1 MQPDIGGQL
10 PSPELII
17 KPLCWRVRNVFP
29 SSSAHGTGLAQ
40 GRFSSRRVWTS
51 KGPWPREGQCD
62 LANSGLTSGSDSA
75 ARVLLLAVFPGAPRK
90 GPGRPRVPDA
100 AGRESASTPRATR
113 GRTRPP
119 PSPRSWLCSLSVEG
133 QLLASGSHEEA
144 PGRGE
149 ARRHPRTH
157 LPPVHAGRRAVHTA
171 TPPQSGL
178 RCAHTPR
185 PGGSVAAPAGCRGQG
200 AEGGDCPGALS
211 SRRRRSRLR
220 TPGPSAPGWLS
231 LPPTQR
237 RARGNVS
244 PPRTQPKRPST
255 EEAINKACVSTQRRF
270 IVQPHTAR
278 RL

>member
-1 MQPDIGGQL
+1 MQPDIGGQP

-29 SSSAHGTGLAQ
+29 SSSAHGTGLAR
-40 GRFSSRRVWTS
+40 GRLSSQRVWTS

-62 LANSGLTSGSDSA
+62 LADSGLTSGSDSA

-100 AGRESASTPRATR
+100 AGQESASTPRATR
-113 GRTRPP
+113 GRTGPP

-171 TPPQSGL
+171 TPQSGL

-231 LPPTQR
+231 PPPTQR

-270 IVQPHTAR
+270 IAQPHTAR

>member
-17 KPLCWRVRNVFP
+17 KPLCWWVRNVFP
-29 SSSAHGTGLAQ
+29 SSSAHGTGLAR
-40 GRFSSRRVWTS
+40 GRLSSQRVWTS

-62 LANSGLTSGSDSA
+62 LADSGLTSGSDSA

-90 GPGRPRVPDA
+90 GPGRPRVPDT
-100 AGRESASTPRATR
+100 AGQESASTPRATR

-171 TPPQSGL
+171 TPRPASAAPTRHAPEAASLPRPDAEAKAQRAATVRGRSAPDGA
-178 RCAHTPR
+178 AHASAPRGPLR
-185 PGGSVAAPAGCRGQG
+185 PGGFRRPRLRGEPE
-200 AEGGDCPGALS
+200 AT
-211 SRRRRSRLR
+211 SRR
-220 TPGPSAPGWLS
+220 PGHNPNAHR
-231 LPPTQR
+231 QR
-237 RARGNVS
+237 RR
-244 PPRTQPKRPST
+244 
-255 EEAINKACVSTQRRF
+255 
-270 IVQPHTAR
+270 
-278 RL
+278 

>member
-1 MQPDIGGQL
+1 MQPDIGGQP

-29 SSSAHGTGLAQ
+29 SSSAHGTGLAR
-40 GRFSSRRVWTS
+40 GRLSSQRVWTS

-62 LANSGLTSGSDSA
+62 LADSGLTSGSDSA

-100 AGRESASTPRATR
+100 AGRESASTPRATQR
-113 GRTRPP
+113 QDAPTTL
-119 PSPRSWLCSLSVEG
+119 SPELEG

-144 PGRGE
+144 PAPPTHTPAPGTRWAAGS
-149 ARRHPRTH
+149 AHGHP
-157 LPPVHAGRRAVHTA
+157 P
-171 TPPQSGL
+171 SGL

-185 PGGSVAAPAGCRGQG
+185 PGGRGQG
-200 AEGGDCPGALS
+200 AEGGHCPGALS

-231 LPPTQR
+231 PPPTQR

-270 IVQPHTAR
+270 IAQPHTAR
-278 RL
+278 RI

>member
-1 MQPDIGGQL
+1 MQPDIGGQP

-29 SSSAHGTGLAQ
+29 SSSAHGTGLAR
-40 GRFSSRRVWTS
+40 GRLSSQRVWTS

-100 AGRESASTPRATR
+100 AGRESASTPRATQR
-113 GRTRPP
+113 QDAPTTL
-119 PSPRSWLCSLSVEG
+119 SPELEG

-171 TPPQSGL
+171 TPRPASAAPTRHAPEAEAKAQRAATVRGRSARDGA
-178 RCAHTPR
+178 AHASAPRGPLR
-185 PGGSVAAPAGCRGQG
+185 PGGFRRPRLRGEPE
-200 AEGGDCPGALS
+200 AT
-211 SRRRRSRLR
+211 SRR
-220 TPGPSAPGWLS
+220 PGHNPNAHR
-231 LPPTQR
+231 QR
-237 RARGNVS
+237 RR
-244 PPRTQPKRPST
+244 
-255 EEAINKACVSTQRRF
+255 
-270 IVQPHTAR
+270 
-278 RL
+278 

>member
-1 MQPDIGGQL
+1 M
-10 PSPELII
+10 
-17 KPLCWRVRNVFP
+17 
-29 SSSAHGTGLAQ
+29 
-40 GRFSSRRVWTS
+40 WTS

-62 LANSGLTSGSDSA
+62 LADSGLTSGSDSA

-100 AGRESASTPRATR
+100 AGQESASTPRATQR
-113 GRTRPP
+113 QDAPTTL
-119 PSPRSWLCSLSVEG
+119 SPELEG

-149 ARRHPRTH
+149 ARRHPRAH

-171 TPPQSGL
+171 TPQSGL

-185 PGGSVAAPAGCRGQG
+185 PGGSVAAPAGCRG

-231 LPPTQR
+231 PPPTQR

-270 IVQPHTAR
+270 IAQPHTAR

>member
-1 MQPDIGGQL
+1 MQPDIGGQP

-29 SSSAHGTGLAQ
+29 SSSAHGTGLAR

-62 LANSGLTSGSDSA
+62 LADSGLTSGSDSA

-119 PSPRSWLCSLSVEG
+119 PSPRSWKDNSWPVEVTRKPRGGGRPGATHAHTCPRYTLGGG
-133 QLLASGSHEEA
+133 QCT
-144 PGRGE
+144 R
-149 ARRHPRTH
+149 
-157 LPPVHAGRRAVHTA
+157 PP
-171 TPPQSGL
+171 PPSGL

-231 LPPTQR
+231 PPPTQR

-270 IVQPHTAR
+270 IAQPHAAR